1 MKNAFAD
8 SLHETFERF
17 GRIDIRRM
25 FSGFGIYHEG
35 RMFALVIRDTLY
47 LKSDAESAM
56 HFDRLNLPPFIY
68 ERQGKQMPMS
78 YREAPPE
85 LFEDRE
91 EAALWGRRAFE
102 AALRSGTVPKAARK
116 AAAAKKAA
124 AKKAPARKVAA
135 KKTAAKKAAP
145 ARKTAAKKTA
155 PAKTARKAA
164 PH

>member
-25 FSGFGIYHEG
+25 FGGFGIYHEG

-47 LKSDAESAM
+47 LKSDADSAA

-68 ERQGKQMPMS
+68 ERQGRQMPMS

-91 EAALWGRRAFE
+91 EAAVWGRRAYE
-102 AALRSGTVPKAARK
+102 AALRSGTVPKAMRK
-116 AAAAKKAA
+116 AAAAKKA
-124 AKKAPARKVAA
+124 P
-135 KKTAAKKAAP
+135 AAKKAAP
-145 ARKTAAKKTA
+145 AKK
-155 PAKTARKAA
+155 ARKAV
-164 PH
+164 PR

>member
-8 SLHETFERF
+8 SLHETFERL

-47 LKSDAESAM
+47 LKSDAESAA
-56 HFDRLNLPPFIY
+56 HFDRLNLAPFTY
-68 ERQGKQMPMS
+68 ERQGQQMPMS

-91 EAALWGRRAFE
+91 EAALWGRRAYE
-102 AALRSGTVPKAARK
+102 AALRSGTVPKAMRK

-124 AKKAPARKVAA
+124 AKKAPATKKVAA
-135 KKTAAKKAAP
+135 KKTVAKKAAP
-145 ARKTAAKKTA
+145 ARKTAPAKK
-155 PAKTARKAA
+155 ARKAT
-164 PH
+164 PR

>member
-8 SLHETFERF
+8 SLHETFERL

-47 LKSDAESAM
+47 LKSDAESAA
-56 HFDRLNLPPFIY
+56 HFDRLNLAPFTY
-68 ERQGKQMPMS
+68 ERQGQQMPMS

-91 EAALWGRRAFE
+91 EAALWGRRAYE
-102 AALRSGTVPKAARK
+102 AALRSGTVPKAMRK
-116 AAAAKKAA
+116 AAAAKKA
-124 AKKAPARKVAA
+124 PATKKVAA
-135 KKTAAKKAAP
+135 KKTVAKKAAP
-145 ARKTAAKKTA
+145 ARKTASAKK
-155 PAKTARKAA
+155 ARKAT
-164 PH
+164 PR